1 MCWNS
6 IALTAHFIVGQS
18 KLYLLVQAQPA
29 TAVAPLAGGAAEDPS
44 HFGSQFVQAHRGHSN
59 SLGAMGE
66 AAGGELSEEPFGTVS
81 SGKGNTSGAG
91 TRPTFVPKRGL
102 VPNQRKR
109 ALEVRGKGQVGCVSS
124 NHLLTDANLHD
135 VVVSSLGNQ
144 RWRLFL
150 HRDPG

>member
-1 MCWNS
+1 MLELDC
-6 IALTAHFIVGQS
+6 TAYFIVGQS

-29 TAVAPLAGGAAEDPS
+29 TAVAPLAGGAAEDPL
-44 HFGSQFVQAHRGHSN
+44 HLGCQFVQAQREHSS
-59 SLGAMGE
+59 SLRAMGE
-66 AAGGELSEEPFGTVS
+66 AASAELPGEPFGTVS
-81 SGKGNTSGAG
+81 GGEGNTSMAG
-91 TRPTFVPKRGL
+91 TRPAFVPKRGL